1 MKGEAMLVVKR
12 KVQKKKNGI
21 TFWLLLAVILLLFL
35 WVSTSFA
42 KLATSLN
49 GKVAVGIATP
59 VMEIITQQ
67 SMVITA
73 KEPKNSCYFE
83 VRNYNEKNEMNKA
96 EMEYYIEILGLEDKE
111 ISFTLYEGEEIVPME
126 EKFISEKRKLGI
138 HQKEEHV
145 YRLEIVYQKGEE
157 KLSNLNQEVEIK
169 VHSIQKLEKKS

>member
-1 MKGEAMLVVKR
+1 MLVVKR

-96 EMEYYIEILGLEDKE
+96 EMEYYIEIL
-111 ISFTLYEGEEIVPME
+111 
-126 EKFISEKRKLGI
+126 
-138 HQKEEHV
+138 
-145 YRLEIVYQKGEE
+145 
-157 KLSNLNQEVEIK
+157 
-169 VHSIQKLEKKS
+169 VH